1 MMEAHLYAL
10 HDCMWMVLEDGP
22 LKIQMENP
30 ERNLAT
36 PDVVQYIPKPKEKWD
51 DRDCKKHNLD
61 NVAKAA
67 IFKTLDPITFSKIK
81 HLKTAM
87 EIWQGLGKLC
97 EGSEDLRK
105 QKIEVLLEKFKG
117 FKMLPGE
124 SFDMLDERFHKI
136 LNDLA
141 SLNHVLSPKE
151 KNVRLLRSL
160 PTEWY
165 TKATAMEEGRNL
177 ENYTVQGLLDEL
189 RTYEHELKKKKEEQ
203 VTPFPTALMTTPRVP
218 SSEGTC
224 PRSCDTPSS
233 SQPSSSKMENY
244 DEKFAMMVKQFRKF
258 KKFFKKADSVRRPT
272 KGKPQV
278 SDSPPESYLC
288 YNCRKPGHWK
298 SACPYPKVEKYGE
311 RERNEKQK
319 KAMVAAESDESS
331 SSSSDEESLVC
342 MERRVE
348 KSNHEDRWTMSEDDT
363 LCLMAKDDADQEV
376 TSQTSCSSSYE
387 SIPTSENL
395 FDQFKKMMVD
405 FEEINLKHSS
415 LTEENKLLSEE
426 NLKLTE
432 GRKSQL
438 NEITQLKTENE
449 SLSEKEAAKYP
460 GVWYLDSG
468 CSRHMTGDASLL
480 SNLIPYDGPR
490 VTFGGSND
498 FSLTKGLGNLVYKGL
513 TIQAVSYVEGLN
525 YNLLSISQFCDKGYS
540 LEFCKDM
547 ASLKNISTNKVIL
560 TGKRIRNIYE
570 VMWDNVKE
578 ACLISKGGTKVK
590 LSQKKL
596 GEKLRLP
603 NSGVEVGKFPV
614 KNLDWNIIGISGQI
628 PSGPA
633 KKADLNNDYKLILEL
648 VIACLE
654 CGSGGHADD
663 ITQERAFIIN
673 ALIAKTKINW
683 AAHFFNS
690 ISKHLG
696 KPNQKYLCQGLYLGH
711 ILESMGIA
719 SKGKK
724 ESSSDNVPLIHMAK
738 TAKRKQVVS
747 PSPSVEAQNLA
758 LICLEEEEEVSDHG
772 ELQRK
777 KKRKINSSSTS
788 GIVNPDELKEKET
801 AEETSV
807 QNRSPQQPWKV
818 GNSEEQL
825 LDWDQQLKNEK
836 IIKKC
841 LGIPVNHNCEDIL
854 NDYWVWQKN
863 PEDLHMEYLANT
875 PVSDCEAYDEDTAV
889 FKPVFSKATEDQM
902 ALTSEEIAG
911 LEATAEDFPI
921 FPETSPAF
929 EIVLTETVQEKAASP
944 PQEQNQEATEEEEF
958 QRLIQSQ
965 VLEILTTPCEIS
977 NQTQLEILEKSA
989 EIPEQ
994 SAILETMEKAVEVQR
1009 HSGKVEKESQMA
1021 EVEVSQTPIAIFEE
1035 PNEAEDS
1042 DSLSRYISNFA
1053 LDEAEGES
1061 ERTLKVTDEEDVQE
1075 DAESLPLQLFQRT
1088 SSPHQ
1093 KVQGLIESALASQ
1106 HASFRQEIEL
1116 MEAKHTQLIEKSEEK
1131 HSADLKEISKSVEKT
1146 LEIIS
1151 LLSKTVSNTMEIY
1164 TSDSQL
1170 QFNEFNKVKE
1180 QIANVTVGL
1189 QKQMSLLQMDIRSAL
1204 AIASANQHLSSSGL
1218 DGTEFIG
1225 AVADHFSDATQSEE
1239 RRENLKRIKEL
1250 CGNMQGISEVAGS
1263 SKRKRN

>member
-1 MMEAHLYAL
+1 
-10 HDCMWMVLEDGP
+10 
-22 LKIQMENP
+22 
-30 ERNLAT
+30 
-36 PDVVQYIPKPKEKWD
+36 
-51 DRDCKKHNLD
+51 
-61 NVAKAA
+61 
-67 IFKTLDPITFSKIK
+67 
-81 HLKTAM
+81 
-87 EIWQGLGKLC
+87 
-97 EGSEDLRK
+97 
-105 QKIEVLLEKFKG
+105 
-117 FKMLPGE
+117 
-124 SFDMLDERFHKI
+124 
-136 LNDLA
+136 
-141 SLNHVLSPKE
+141 
-151 KNVRLLRSL
+151 
-160 PTEWY
+160 
-165 TKATAMEEGRNL
+165 
-177 ENYTVQGLLDEL
+177 
-189 RTYEHELKKKKEEQ
+189 
-203 VTPFPTALMTTPRVP
+203 
-218 SSEGTC
+218 
-224 PRSCDTPSS
+224 
-233 SQPSSSKMENY
+233 
-244 DEKFAMMVKQFRKF
+244 
-258 KKFFKKADSVRRPT
+258 
-272 KGKPQV
+272 
-278 SDSPPESYLC
+278 
-288 YNCRKPGHWK
+288 
-298 SACPYPKVEKYGE
+298 
-311 RERNEKQK
+311 
-319 KAMVAAESDESS
+319 
-331 SSSSDEESLVC
+331 
-342 MERRVE
+342 
-348 KSNHEDRWTMSEDDT
+348 
-363 LCLMAKDDADQEV
+363 
-376 TSQTSCSSSYE
+376 
-387 SIPTSENL
+387 
-395 FDQFKKMMVD
+395 
-405 FEEINLKHSS
+405 
-415 LTEENKLLSEE
+415 
-426 NLKLTE
+426 
-432 GRKSQL
+432 
-438 NEITQLKTENE
+438 
-449 SLSEKEAAKYP
+449 
-460 GVWYLDSG
+460 
-468 CSRHMTGDASLL
+468 MTGDASLL
-480 SNLIPYDGPR
+480 SNLIPYDGSR

-498 FSLTKGLGNLVYKGL
+498 FGLTKGLGNLVYKGL

-547 ASLKNISTNKVIL
+547 ASLKNISTNEVIL

-578 ACLISKGGTKVK
+578 ACLISKGAQELSEFLQMEIRLKFEEEVLEFYRNGEVK
-590 LSQKKL
+590 TAHSKKDPQRTFPVI
-596 GEKLRLP
+596 K
-603 NSGVEVGKFPV
+603 STVGGYKV

-673 ALIAKTKINW
+673 ALITKTKVNW

-724 ESSSDNVPLIHMAK
+724 YGERYWLYYLSSKGEKRASASAIAEESSSDNVLLIHMAK

-747 PSPSVEAQNLA
+747 PSISIEAPQNLA
-758 LICLEEEEEVSDHG
+758 LACLEEEEEVSDHG

-777 KKRKINSSSTS
+777 KKRKINSPSTS
-788 GIVNPDELKEKET
+788 GNVNPDELKEKET
-801 AEETSV
+801 TEETSV
-807 QNRSPQQPWKV
+807 QNRSPQQFEKETPQVPSHPTPSSQPHTDDADNKFWQLYYNWRAWKV

-875 PVSDCEAYDEDTAV
+875 PVSDCEADDEDTAV
-889 FKPVFSKATEDQM
+889 FKPVFTRATEEQM
-902 ALTSEEIAG
+902 ALTSEEIAV
-911 LEATAEDFPI
+911 LEATDEDFPI

-929 EIVLTETVQEKAASP
+929 EMVLTETVQEKAASP

-965 VLEILTTPCEIS
+965 VLEILTTPS
-977 NQTQLEILEKSA
+977 
-989 EIPEQ
+989 IP
-994 SAILETMEKAVEVQR
+994 ETMEKAVEVQR
-1009 HSGKVEKESQMA
+1009 HSGKAEKETQMA

-1093 KVQGLIESALASQ
+1093 VTNFHFHSSSTPTLPDEIPEIWTKKVQGLIESALASQ

-1204 AIASANQHLSSSGL
+1204 AIASANQ
-1218 DGTEFIG
+1218 
-1225 AVADHFSDATQSEE
+1225 
-1239 RRENLKRIKEL
+1239 
-1250 CGNMQGISEVAGS
+1250 
-1263 SKRKRN
+1263 

>member
-1 MMEAHLYAL
+1 QE
-10 HDCMWMVLEDGP
+10 
-22 LKIQMENP
+22 
-30 ERNLAT
+30 
-36 PDVVQYIPKPKEKWD
+36 
-51 DRDCKKHNLD
+51 
-61 NVAKAA
+61 
-67 IFKTLDPITFSKIK
+67 
-81 HLKTAM
+81 
-87 EIWQGLGKLC
+87 
-97 EGSEDLRK
+97 
-105 QKIEVLLEKFKG
+105 
-117 FKMLPGE
+117 
-124 SFDMLDERFHKI
+124 
-136 LNDLA
+136 
-141 SLNHVLSPKE
+141 
-151 KNVRLLRSL
+151 
-160 PTEWY
+160 
-165 TKATAMEEGRNL
+165 
-177 ENYTVQGLLDEL
+177 
-189 RTYEHELKKKKEEQ
+189 
-203 VTPFPTALMTTPRVP
+203 
-218 SSEGTC
+218 
-224 PRSCDTPSS
+224 
-233 SQPSSSKMENY
+233 
-244 DEKFAMMVKQFRKF
+244 
-258 KKFFKKADSVRRPT
+258 
-272 KGKPQV
+272 
-278 SDSPPESYLC
+278 
-288 YNCRKPGHWK
+288 
-298 SACPYPKVEKYGE
+298 GE
-311 RERNEKQK
+311 RERIEKKK

-331 SSSSDEESLVC
+331 SSSSDEEALVC

-376 TSQTSCSSSYE
+376 TSQTSCSSSY
-387 SIPTSENL
+387 STPTSENL
-395 FDQFKKMMVD
+395 FDPFKKMMKD
-405 FEEINLKHSS
+405 FEEINLKHTS

-432 GRKSQL
+432 SRKSQL

-498 FSLTKGLGNLVYKGL
+498 FGLTKGLGNLVYKGL

-547 ASLKNISTNKVIL
+547 ASLKNISTNEVIL

-570 VMWDNVKE
+570 MIAAQELFEFLQMEIRLKFEEEVLEFYRNGEIKS
-578 ACLISKGGTKVK
+578 AQSKKNPQRTFPVIKSTVGGSKVK

-596 GEKLRLP
+596 GRKLRLP

-614 KNLDWNIIGISGQI
+614 KNMDWNIIGISGRT

-654 CGSGGHADD
+654 CGSGGHDDD

-673 ALIAKTKINW
+673 ALITKTKVNW
-683 AAHFFNS
+683 APHFFNS

-724 ESSSDNVPLIHMAK
+724 YGERYWLYYLSSKGENGASASTTAEDSSSDNVLLIHMAK

-747 PSPSVEAQNLA
+747 PSPSTEAPQNLA
-758 LICLEEEEEVSDHG
+758 LVCLEEEEEVSDHG

-788 GIVNPDELKEKET
+788 KDVDSDELKETET
-801 AEETSV
+801 AEETSI
-807 QNRSPQQPWKV
+807 QNQSPQQFEEEIPPVQSLPTSSQPHTDDADNKFWQLYYNWRAWKV

-841 LGIPVNHNCEDIL
+841 LGLPVNHCCEDIL
-854 NDYWVWQKN
+854 DDYWVWQRNNK
-863 PEDLHMEYLANT
+863 DLHLEHLATT
-875 PVSDCEAYDEDTAV
+875 PISDFEADDEDTAV
-889 FKPVFSKATEDQM
+889 YKPVFSKATEDQM
-902 ALTSEEIAG
+902 APTSEEIAV
-911 LEATAEDFPI
+911 LETTAEDFPI
-921 FPETSPAF
+921 FTETSPAF
-929 EIVLTETVQEKAASP
+929 EMVLTETVQEKAASP

-994 SAILETMEKAVEVQR
+994 SA
-1009 HSGKVEKESQMA
+1009 
-1021 EVEVSQTPIAIFEE
+1021 
-1035 PNEAEDS
+1035 
-1042 DSLSRYISNFA
+1042 
-1053 LDEAEGES
+1053 
-1061 ERTLKVTDEEDVQE
+1061 
-1075 DAESLPLQLFQRT
+1075 
-1088 SSPHQ
+1088 
-1093 KVQGLIESALASQ
+1093 
-1106 HASFRQEIEL
+1106 
-1116 MEAKHTQLIEKSEEK
+1116 
-1131 HSADLKEISKSVEKT
+1131 
-1146 LEIIS
+1146 
-1151 LLSKTVSNTMEIY
+1151 
-1164 TSDSQL
+1164 
-1170 QFNEFNKVKE
+1170 
-1180 QIANVTVGL
+1180 
-1189 QKQMSLLQMDIRSAL
+1189 L
-1204 AIASANQHLSSSGL
+1204 AIASANQVVTKDYLKVIIDNQKEAYKLFRLIGAHSGNRKMEVILQQHSPSPIPQLPIAVNEGEAYYVPSHLHMTNLILEAQQRNPENSAQHLSSSGL

-1225 AVADHFSDATQSEE
+1225 AVADHFSDVAQTEE
-1239 RRENLKRIKEL
+1239 RRENLRRIKEL